1 MRKGELM
8 LDIHNA
14 LLYTFIMAVVIFFCR
29 LFPFIFFAGKKGA
42 ESSPLKKQFLSFIEK
57 TAPPVAMTV
66 LAVRE
71 IALPIKQAFAAQHL
85 PADFFLAILPVSAAS
100 ALCALLSIFTRRNAL
115 ISIFGATILFM
126 VLKMVLKNCLR

>member
-1 MRKGELM
+1 M
-8 LDIHNA
+8 LDTTSA
-14 LLYTFIMAVVIFFCR
+14 LLYTFIMAAVIFFCR

-71 IALPIKQAFAAQHL
+71 IALPIKEAFAVQRLSAE
-85 PADFFLAILPVSAAS
+85 FFFAILPVTAAS
-100 ALCALLSIFTRRNAL
+100 AVCALLYIFARRNAL
-115 ISIFGATILFM
+115 VSIFGAVILFM
-126 VLKMVLKNCLR
+126 VLKKCLR